1 VVYFTEG
8 LVGRSGAVGVRGGFL
23 DEVGREA
30 HLAFVSS
37 ARRLASRC
45 VAALWR
51 SVLARRRAS
60 RRLYRLALL
69 FLWHPDLAPLVEVIR
84 VVTR

>member
-1 VVYFTEG
+1 MVYFTKG
-8 LVGRSGAVGVRGGFL
+8 LVRGSRGVRVRGGFL

-45 VAALWR
+45 VATLGLSSSFAG
-51 SVLARRRAS
+51 ARRAS
-60 RRLYRLALL
+60 VSPGAA
-69 FLWHPDLAPLVEVIR
+69 FSMAP
-84 VVTR
+84 